1 MRLDAL
7 VNMAQKINPI
17 IHRIPTTQGWRSRW
31 FASNSKQFKQLLRQD
46 IEIRKMLKKKLPDAG
61 IDKIEIERSP
71 DQLTI
76 NVHTSKP
83 GVVIGRGGQGAET
96 LKKDI
101 KSKLLKA
108 EKINLQINI
117 KEVEQPQ
124 LSAGIM
130 AQNMAQDLLKRI
142 PYRRTMKRA
151 LDQIMKAG
159 AKGAKIELKGRL
171 DGAEIARKER
181 LQSGNVPLQTF
192 RADIDYS
199 RTAAFTTYGAVGIKV
214 WIYKGEIFEKKENN
228 RT

>member
-1 MRLDAL
+1 
-7 VNMAQKINPI
+7 MAQKVNPI
-17 IHRIPTTQGWRSRW
+17 IHRIPITQNWRSRW

-61 IDKIEIERSP
+61 IDKVEIERSP

-76 NVHTSKP
+76 NIHTSKP
-83 GVVIGRGGQGAET
+83 GVVIGRGGTGAES
-96 LKKDI
+96 LKKEI
-101 KSKLLKA
+101 KSRFLKT

-117 KEVEQPQ
+117 KEVNQPQ

-130 AQNMAQDLLKRI
+130 AQNMAQDLIKRI

-214 WIYKGEIFEKKENN
+214 WIYKGEVFDHHTKEQKN
-228 RT
+228 

>member
-1 MRLDAL
+1 
-7 VNMAQKINPI
+7 MAQKINPI
-17 IHRIPTTQGWRSRW
+17 IHRIPTTQTWRSRW
-31 FASNSKQFKQLLRQD
+31 FASNSKLYKKLLQQD
-46 IEIRKMLKKKLPDAG
+46 IEIRKMFKSKLPDAG
-61 IDKIEIERSP
+61 IEKIEIERSP
-71 DQLTI
+71 DQLIIT
-76 NVHTSKP
+76 VHTSKP
-83 GVVIGRGGQGAET
+83 GVVIGRGGLGAET
-96 LKKDI
+96 IKKDI
-101 KSKLLKA
+101 KTKYLKA

-117 KEVEQPQ
+117 KEVNQPQ
-124 LSAGIM
+124 LSASIM

-214 WIYKGEIFEKKENN
+214 WVYKGEVFEKKDNN
-228 RT
+228 ST